1 MQRNE
6 SPKLVGKGRFLG
18 CATRNKTAGTPFS
31 NRQIGFPRA
40 NKQLLTWRCIFVENP
55 VALEHTWSGDW
66 AKLANC
72 RRPWSRA
79 GHRGFWFTFSTSCC
93 QVILGLACVVRLNNL
108 DFVDHRGRSC
118 LVKTVWCKAKVWA
131 LTQLHSIKD
140 KFKWHIKYVLYLF
153 VIMTPWIFLAKKEPF
168 AFHTGKSEE
177 RIANSD
183 WPHLIYLLQLPDA
196 DSELQMRLADAG

>member
-1 MQRNE
+1 ME
-6 SPKLVGKGRFLG
+6 CKGMKASLLPKADFWAVPPETKRMECHFKPTNRFPSWAFNMTLYL
-18 CATRNKTAGTPFS
+18 F
-31 NRQIGFPRA
+31 
-40 NKQLLTWRCIFVENP
+40 ENP

-66 AKLANC
+66 AKLADC

-108 DFVDHRGRSC
+108 DFMDHRGRSC

-153 VIMTPWIFLAKKEPF
+153 VNNDTMNFFWPKRAICFSQWKEWR
-168 AFHTGKSEE
+168 KN
-177 RIANSD
+177 R
-183 WPHLIYLLQLPDA
+183 Q
-196 DSELQMRLADAG
+196 